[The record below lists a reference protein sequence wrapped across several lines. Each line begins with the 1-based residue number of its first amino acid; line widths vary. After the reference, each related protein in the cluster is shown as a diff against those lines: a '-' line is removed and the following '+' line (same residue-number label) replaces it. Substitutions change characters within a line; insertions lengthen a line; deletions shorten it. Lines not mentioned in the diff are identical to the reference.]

1 MSTQE
6 PLHCINRALRLLGT
20 IQHQLSKLVW
30 SWYFNQVHYFSASR
44 QVRPKVPYKQRKC
57 TRNKNTPQKI
67 RRDRTRRGSGMKPA
81 VPQPPAGSPTRQ
93 VYLPKSSRKS
103 VYSVL
108 VNATQLLLHTHN
120 IFVTVQLNYLRWLAP
135 QLGVNQFLDVK
146 KVFWPEEAHVTSK
159 MLRHLTCPV
168 EVRAGL
174 GATEAHKEN
183 LVTLLKMFYKPFRP
197 SSTIKG
203 NGNGYNRV

>member
-1 MSTQE
+1 MSAQE
-6 PLHCINRALRLLGT
+6 PLHCISRALRLLGT

-30 SWYFNQVHYFSASR
+30 SWYFNQVHYFSGEAE
-44 QVRPKVPYKQRKC
+44 
-57 TRNKNTPQKI
+57 
-67 RRDRTRRGSGMKPA
+67 GA
-81 VPQPPAGSPTRQ
+81 VEN
-93 VYLPKSSRKS
+93 S
-103 VYSVL
+103 VNV
-108 VNATQLLLHTHN
+108 
-120 IFVTVQLNYLRWLAP
+120 RWLAP
-135 QLGVNQFLDVK
+135 QLGVNRFLDVK
-146 KVFWPEEAHVTSK
+146 KVFWPEEAYVTSK

-197 SSTIKG
+197 SSKIKG